1 MLKRSKRLSNCFWRC
16 RVANSQPKE
25 DLFMDQRH
33 FEYFAKDWNIWPRKL
48 TTLLSSKSAGL
59 RRINFPR
66 PILCCTGGAP
76 VEINMTRASTKCFAF
91 LRLTEKEQPTLFP
104 YGPGGYPG
112 IGREWQETTDW
123 PADMTA
129 PIKDPG
135 LRVVKY
141 PKISRPMFQ

>member
-1 MLKRSKRLSNCFWRC
+1 
-16 RVANSQPKE
+16 
-25 DLFMDQRH
+25 MDQRH

-76 VEINMTRASTKCFAF
+76 VEINMTRAVRNASLYPLDRERAT
-91 LRLTEKEQPTLFP
+91 RLFP
-104 YGPGGYPG
+104 YGPDGYPG

-129 PIKDPG
+129 PIRTPVYV
-135 LRVVKY
+135 LLNIQNFPPYVPVRT
-141 PKISRPMFQ
+141 